1 MQLEGWQY
9 LGFALHRKALQTG
22 LPRRVR
28 NRGVTPALTLAWRA
42 CRLAVGRRGL
52 RQACRR
58 ILRLAAATDHPVQR
72 GQVLGA
78 LDAGTCA
85 AQDALPVEAG
95 KRLEPELLR
104 LRELRGVLE
113 GAVVL
118 VVVVQAEQREDLVD
132 RIDPVLVAPR
142 GLSRPSCG
150 R

>member
-1 MQLEGWQY
+1 MQLEGRQH
-9 LGFALHRKALQTG
+9 LGFARHREALKTG
-22 LPRRVR
+22 LARRVR
-28 NRGVTPALTLAWRA
+28 DRGVTPAVTLARRA
-42 CRLAVGRRGL
+42 RRLTVGRSRLGQARG
-52 RQACRR
+52 RV
-58 ILRLAAATDHPVQR
+58 LRLAAAVDHPVQR

-78 LDAGTCA
+78 LDAGPRT
-85 AQDALPVEAG
+85 AQDALAVDAG
-95 KRLEPELLR
+95 ERLEPELLR

-132 RIDPVLVAPR
+132 RVDPVLVAPR